1 MHSIIIVIN
10 WQMYSIFI
18 DSIIASIRV
27 LKINNFWQNLWFV
40 VLFKK

>member
-1 MHSIIIVIN
+1 MHSIIIVVN

-18 DSIIASIRV
+18 DSIIARIRV